1 MAIPAGNGIL
11 AKTLLYKD
19 LRHSLAPLSLT
30 AAGGDGIILIDYV
43 SRIRGADGANAMGL
57 AIGNISDPL
66 QTRRIEASPDSIG
79 RPPED
84 TAPSSETGFRGDED
98 RVRAGFGENTISI
111 PAITAHTVDR
121 SFEEARK
128 MVPTLEELRQEQQAR
143 AEERRAEALD
153 RLDARRET
161 PGKNTQEPMIRIDFQ
176 RAESQARAQTRP
188 AADSLSASAAQPG
201 AGATA
206 QGSGASVQAARQAF
220 TFAPL
225 AAARFDVRG

>member
-1 MAIPAGNGIL
+1 
-11 AKTLLYKD
+11 
-19 LRHSLAPLSLT
+19 
-30 AAGGDGIILIDYV
+30 
-43 SRIRGADGANAMGL
+43 MGL

-143 AEERRAEALD
+143 AKNGVPRPWSASTPGGKRRARTL
-153 RLDARRET
+153 RSR
-161 PGKNTQEPMIRIDFQ
+161 
-176 RAESQARAQTRP
+176 
-188 AADSLSASAAQPG
+188 
-201 AGATA
+201 
-206 QGSGASVQAARQAF
+206 
-220 TFAPL
+220 
-225 AAARFDVRG
+225 